1 MRWQIVSIGKP
12 ALPWARMA
20 VEEYVQRVQ
29 RMAQVE
35 MIVLKQAAPAQV
47 AAKALE
53 VSHGSWRVLLDE
65 KGKQFGS
72 VDFARWIGK
81 QEMHGRKSVTLFI
94 GGADGHPEDLRS
106 AADEVWSLSAM
117 TLQHELALVVLLEQ
131 LYRAFSIQRGEPYH
145 RP

>member
-1 MRWQIVSIGKP
+1 MRWQIISIGKP
-12 ALPWARMA
+12 ALPWAKMA
-20 VEEYVQRVQ
+20 VEDYLRRVQ

-35 MIVLKQAAPAQV
+35 MIVLKQAGPAQV
-47 AAKALE
+47 LAKAME
-53 VSHGSWRVLLDE
+53 ASQGSWRVVLDE
-65 KGKQFGS
+65 RGRQFGS
-72 VDFARWIGK
+72 ADFAGWIDK
-81 QEMHGRKSVTLFI
+81 QEMRGRKAVSLFI
-94 GGADGHPEDLRS
+94 GGADGHPEELRS

>member
-1 MRWQIVSIGKP
+1 MRWQIISIGKP
-12 ALPWARMA
+12 ALPWAKMA
-20 VEEYVQRVQ
+20 VEDYLRRVQ

-35 MIVLKQAAPAQV
+35 MVVLKQAGPAQV
-47 AAKALE
+47 LAKAME
-53 VSHGSWRVLLDE
+53 ASQGSWRVVLE
-65 KGKQFGS
+65 ERGRQFGS
-72 VDFARWIGK
+72 VDFAGWIDK
-81 QEMHGRKSVTLFI
+81 QEMRGRKSVSLFI
-94 GGADGHPEDLRS
+94 GGADGHPDELRG